1 MNKLQKWLFDRK
13 VNKALI
19 EVRAEIQAIW
29 DVANRRREFMPG
41 VTYYDAPKLAVRS
54 TPDRWRPIED
64 YMKKSEKQRYETLC
78 STEWH
83 FAGHLGL
90 KPEWGDTKHLTHV
103 LGEDSPPALM
113 SVKEDRSRK
122 IGYEYVPQADMMVT
136 THNGK
141 WSSDKYHWK
150 DVQSFKNEGWGR
162 TEAFHDAVDE
172 WHAADT
178 YDKKQEIAGRYR
190 IEHGD
195 GIR

>member
-1 MNKLQKWLFDRK
+1 MKKLQKWLFDRK

-19 EVRAEIQAIW
+19 ELRAEIQVIW
-29 DVANRRREFMPG
+29 DTANKRRFPYPSDSNMAKS
-41 VTYYDAPKLAVRS
+41 TS

-64 YMKKSEKQRYETLC
+64 YMKKSERERYGDLC
-78 STEWH
+78 STDWH
-83 FAGHLGL
+83 FSTYLGVPS
-90 KPEWGDTKHLTHV
+90 KWGNSKYLTKV

-113 SVKEDRSRK
+113 TVKEDHSRK
-122 IGYEYVPQADMMVT
+122 IGYEYVPQADMIVV

-150 DVQSFKNEGWGR
+150 DVESFKNEGWGR

-178 YDKKQEIAGRYR
+178 YEKKQEIAGRYR